1 MPLKF
6 KGAWRFKP
14 PSDGAFVN
22 EQIPAAA
29 VSDVIDLIMKVGK
42 KGTLIKNTKFFLPP
56 LLPELPS
63 RGQMPPSPNA
73 QERPPSKSLSPDLNE
88 K

>member
-1 MPLKF
+1 LPAETVVLATGVQENKDLEDYLK
-6 KGAWRFKP
+6 
-14 PSDGAFVN
+14 
-22 EQIPAAA
+22 
-29 VSDVIDLIMKVGK
+29 DLQSEFYKIGDCQSPWK

-56 LLPELPS
+56 LLPESPS